1 MAKVNINKVMN
12 NEYLRVQAAQADK
25 LGLTALHEQVT
36 DAMQA
41 AVERC
46 MDMLG
51 STGRA

>member
-1 MAKVNINKVMN
+1 MN
-12 NEYLRVQAAQADK
+12 AEYLRVQSEKAGK
-25 LGLTALHEQVT
+25 VPLTTLHEEVT

-51 STGRA
+51 STGKAA